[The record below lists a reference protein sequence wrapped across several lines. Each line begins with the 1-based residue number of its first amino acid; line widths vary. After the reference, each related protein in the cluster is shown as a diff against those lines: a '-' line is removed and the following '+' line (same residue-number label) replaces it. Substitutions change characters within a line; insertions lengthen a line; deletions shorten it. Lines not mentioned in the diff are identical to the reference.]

1 MKDYYETKRKRY
13 ELILSA
19 FDDRAAVLIKQ
30 AANNTNDIEAIMN
43 RAIDLCE
50 TRRLIT
56 EEIDYLDGAILKLKE
71 DEALKLKEEEAKK
84 EEAE

>member
-30 AANNTNDIEAIMN
+30 AANNTFDIEAIKN

-71 DEALKLKEEEAKK
+71 EAAQK

>member
-1 MKDYYETKRKRY
+1 MKDYYETKRKRF

-30 AANNTNDIEAIMN
+30 TANSTFDIEKIKEHAEE
-43 RAIDLCE
+43 LCA
-50 TRRLIT
+50 TRELIT
-56 EEIDYLDGAILKLKE
+56 EEIKYLNEAILRL
-71 DEALKLKEEEAKK
+71 EEEQKNK

>member
-71 DEALKLKEEEAKK
+71 EEAKK

>member
-1 MKDYYETKRKRY
+1 MMNYYETKKKRY

-30 AANNTNDIEAIMN
+30 TANNTYDIEAIKN

-71 DEALKLKEEEAKK
+71 EEAKK